1 MIFHDFRQMMDYLNS
16 LDFSFVE
23 CRYSDFK
30 WKGRNTY
37 SFNRIFFV
45 LGGGGSVTSRT
56 PDETLILRP
65 RMTYFMPLRKDL
77 TFDFSGG
84 IRLISLHFNASVMPG
99 FDIFEHARQCAEM
112 KSPPE
117 TKDFFRQA
125 EASAEEFNA
134 FCLLN
139 MMIWRVFMKT
149 GTALSLDFES
159 VKQLNAQYGKLLGY
173 IQENLSASLGIEE
186 LAEVQG
192 WARDTLSR
200 NFSRDFKMTL
210 KSFLM
215 KELVRKA
222 EQHLIFSKQPIR
234 EIAEKLK
241 FSSEYYFSNFFRREK
256 KVSPSEFRELHFRYE
271 SATGSEHIKFIN
283 TGISKETC

>member
-1 MIFHDFRQMMDYLNS
+1 MDYLNS
-16 LDFSFVE
+16 LDFSFAE
-23 CRYSDFK
+23 CRYSDFR

-56 PDETLILRP
+56 PDETLILRQG
-65 RMTYFMPLRKDL
+65 MTYFMPLRKDL

-99 FDIFEHARQCAEM
+99 FDIFEHAKQCVEM

-117 TKDFFRQA
+117 TKAFFRQIKT
-125 EASAEEFNA
+125 SEEFNA

-139 MMIWRVFMKT
+139 MMIWRVFTKT
-149 GTALSLDFES
+149 GISLSLDFES
-159 VKQLNAQYGKLLGY
+159 VKQLNAQYGKLLEY

-222 EQHLIFSKQPIR
+222 EQHLIFTKQPIR
-234 EIAEKLK
+234 EIAEKLQ

-256 KVSPSEFRELHFRYE
+256 KISPSEFRELHFSYD
-271 SATGSEHIKFIN
+271 SVAGSVHKTVIN